1 MAPIYAKLS
10 SVRIPPFTL
19 LTVAALLSLSA
30 CQNANESNTG
40 PVEAATGV
48 TCEYPSDGDP
58 ARPVDP
64 PVGEG
69 VPDQGTVGVT
79 LHLTAGNVD
88 LTLDRAKAPCTVHSF
103 VSLAEQGYFD
113 DTQCHRLVD
122 YGIFILQCGDPTA
135 TGTGGPGYTIPDELD
150 TAPTYPAGTVAM
162 AKRQPPDTGG
172 SQFFLVWAD
181 TPLPPEYTV
190 FGTMDQAGLDVVAG
204 IAAQGVD
211 GTDQTSP
218 NAEARIE
225 SVTLG

>member
-1 MAPIYAKLS
+1 M
-10 SVRIPPFTL
+10 RIPPLPL

-30 CQNANESNTG
+30 CQNANESNPG
-40 PVEAATGV
+40 SVQAATGV

-64 PVGEG
+64 PVGEN
-69 VPDQGTVGVT
+69 VPDQGTVGLT
-79 LHLTAGNVD
+79 LHLTAGDVD

-113 DTQCHRLVD
+113 DIECHRLVD

-135 TGTGGPGYTIPDELD
+135 TGTGGPGYTIPDELVPE
-150 TAPTYPAGTVAM
+150 PTYPAGTVAM
-162 AKRQPPDTGG
+162 AKRQPPNTGG
-172 SQFFLVWAD
+172 AQFFLVWAD

-190 FGTMDQAGLDVVAG
+190 FGTMDQAGLDVVGG

-211 GTDQTSP
+211 AADQTSP
-218 NAEARIE
+218 IAEAKIT

>member
-1 MAPIYAKLS
+1 M
-10 SVRIPPFTL
+10 RIPPLTL

-30 CQNANESNTG
+30 CPNANESNAG
-40 PVEAATGV
+40 PGEAATGV

-58 ARPVDP
+58 ARAVDP
-64 PVGEG
+64 PEG
-69 VPDQGTVGVT
+69 GDVPDQGTVGVT
-79 LHLTAGNVD
+79 LHLTAGDVD
-88 LTLDRAKAPCTVHSF
+88 LTLDRAKAPCTVNSF

-150 TAPTYPAGTVAM
+150 PAPTYPAGTVAM

-181 TPLPPEYTV
+181 TLARTV
-190 FGTMDQAGLDVVAG
+190 FAPREVPVG
-204 IAAQGVD
+204 IITAA
-211 GTDQTSP
+211 
-218 NAEARIE
+218 
-225 SVTLG
+225 LGAPVFAVILWRGRERV